1 MDKPMI
7 TAGGSAW
14 FDLVVEHLH
23 DLASLLVLRSGCYV
37 THDHGFY
44 VFQSPLV
51 ADPGDPANP
60 DTLRPALTL
69 WAHVQSTPEPAVAI
83 VGFGHRDANDDIGSP
98 RPLNL
103 VRRDGSRQAV
113 DGWRVDSMWD
123 QHARLRAGA
132 PAVSGELHPGDVL
145 EFGISHPCTA
155 LDKWRSVIEIDDDD
169 AVLAAWETWF

>member
-51 ADPGDPANP
+51 ADPGDPVNP

-103 VRRDGSRQAV
+103 VRCDRSRQPV

-132 PAVSGELHPGDVL
+132 PAVPGELHPGDVL
-145 EFGISHPCTA
+145 ESASRTRARRWTSGGAS
-155 LDKWRSVIEIDDDD
+155 
-169 AVLAAWETWF
+169 